1 VTRPAT
7 AWVGVAVVLAA
18 AALLGWRLP
27 PERLDWQPALALGQP
42 WRAWTAVG
50 VHYSPAHLIG
60 NLAGVALTGL
70 CGWAVRVPARLAGAW
85 LAAWPLTQFALLVRP
100 DLLHYGGLSGVVHAG
115 VAALVVWVLTTART
129 RAQRWVGGAL
139 AFGLLVKLVSES
151 PWGPP
156 LRHSEA
162 WDIAVAPVAHAT
174 GVLAGVV
181 CAVIALVLPRREPPA
196 TSHR

>member
-1 VTRPAT
+1 
-7 AWVGVAVVLAA
+7 
-18 AALLGWRLP
+18 
-27 PERLDWQPALALGQP
+27 
-42 WRAWTAVG
+42 
-50 VHYSPAHLIG
+50 
-60 NLAGVALTGL
+60 
-70 CGWAVRVPARLAGAW
+70 VRVPARLAGAW

-181 CAVIALVLPRREPPA
+181 CAVIALSLPRRGSPA

>member
-1 VTRPAT
+1 MTRPAT

-100 DLLHYGGLSGVVHAG
+100 DLLYYGGLSGVVHAG

-181 CAVIALVLPRREPPA
+181 CAVIALSLPRRGPPA
-196 TSHR
+196 TSHQ